1 MCLTYVYMF
10 TMPDAHKVLS
20 EAINAKTECVQHYS
34 AYKLAEKTGGAFN
47 YFLDFNDCQPY
58 RVTWG

>member
-1 MCLTYVYMF
+1 
-10 TMPDAHKVLS
+10 MPDAHKVLS